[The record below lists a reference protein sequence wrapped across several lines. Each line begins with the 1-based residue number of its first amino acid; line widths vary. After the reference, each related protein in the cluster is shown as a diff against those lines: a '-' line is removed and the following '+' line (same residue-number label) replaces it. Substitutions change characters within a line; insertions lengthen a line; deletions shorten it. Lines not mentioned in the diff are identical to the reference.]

1 MSPKLAKRHKTHET
15 RRRSETVLRARASR
29 GDSITLGSA
38 HPCTRCPSQSKSPS
52 SIPLSKSSSS
62 ISFAP
67 SIRPILESPLVNS
80 ALILP
85 PHSALQNFL
94 LEHARRG
101 LAGDQPFNV
110 HTRCAH
116 SQFHPWRMA
125 FPYLVSDCRCCLQS
139 CIMHAPGLRPR
150 R

>member
-1 MSPKLAKRHKTHET
+1 MRRATRHTHRCGTAKPLCARAHLVET
-15 RRRSETVLRARASR
+15 RSPWDQHTLARDAPLNPNLLPQYHSLKVLLQSVLRPA
-29 GDSITLGSA
+29 L
-38 HPCTRCPSQSKSPS
+38 
-52 SIPLSKSSSS
+52 
-62 ISFAP
+62 
-67 SIRPILESPLVNS
+67 RPILESPLVNS
-80 ALILP
+80 AHVLP
-85 PHSALQNFL
+85 SHSILQNFFF
-94 LEHARRG
+94 EHARRG

-110 HTRCAH
+110 HKRCAH